1 MKQLVLLLLGLLP
14 TTFCFAQSD
23 QVNPALPASPKR
35 PVIDTYFGKKVT
47 DNYRWLEDM
56 TKPET
61 VSWFKSQGDYS
72 NVVLDQIPGRNQ
84 LIETFTE
91 YDKLLAVRYGEI
103 IKRGNLY
110 FYRKTLPSEKVGKIY
125 VREGKSGSERLIFD
139 PEAFEKGKT
148 YSISA
153 FTPSPDGKK
162 MVIGLQEG
170 GGEYSTLRTLD
181 VATKTFGPGQISSV
195 FGGYVVWL
203 PDASGFV
210 YTPDNSSDP
219 NDPKAAIDTKCRLHK
234 LGDSG
239 KTDREI
245 FSRTKY
251 PDLKIKPE
259 QIPDVF
265 YSEDHTQLY
274 GHLGSVD
281 WRNDVWVAAPADLNK
296 PAIPW
301 KRLLAPLDS
310 IQSFVKIGD
319 QLFMNSLKS
328 APNGQI
334 IVTDANNPNLSTATI
349 VVAESKLNITQI
361 LATRDYLFV
370 NLSDGINQTI
380 QYYDPKHK
388 VWSTIPMPIKGTMR
402 LESYEASKS
411 NEVNIFGTSWNNPG
425 TFYDFDPQ
433 TKKLEVNAFHVQMNY
448 PGVADLVVEEIE
460 IPSHDGVMVPLSL
473 VYRKDLRKDGSA
485 ICLMHG
491 YGAYG
496 ISATPFFSR
505 QYLALMNKGVLIAM
519 THPRGGAEKG
529 LAWHKAGFKTT
540 KPNTWKDFIASG
552 DYLVKNGYTSKEKLI
567 GMGTSAGGILIGRAI
582 TERPDLFAAAINN
595 VGISNPLRFELTPNG
610 PGNLPELGT
619 VKDSTESMALYE
631 MDSFHHVKDGEK
643 YPAVINVAG
652 MNDPRVIAWQPGK
665 FAAALQNSSS
675 SGKPVLMQVN
685 YDNGHFTEDK
695 TVSFRNYANMY
706 AFCLWQAG
714 HPDFQVLGSKMN

>member
-1 MKQLVLLLLGLLP
+1 MKQLVLFFVGLLSF
-14 TTFCFAQSD
+14 TCCFAQSG
-23 QVNPALPASPKR
+23 QVSPSLPETPKQ
-35 PVIDTYFGKKVT
+35 PVTDNYFGKEVT

-72 NVVLDQIPGRNQ
+72 NAVLDQIPGRNQ
-84 LIETFTE
+84 LIETFVE

-110 FYRKTLPSEKVGKIY
+110 FYRKTLPAEKVGKIY

-148 YSISA
+148 YSVSA

-162 MVIGLQEG
+162 IVIGLQEG

-181 VATKTFGPGQISSV
+181 VATKTFGPGQIPAV

-203 PDASGFV
+203 PNGSGFV

-219 NDPKAAIDTKCRLHK
+219 NDPKAAIDTKARLHK

-245 FSRTKY
+245 FSRAKY

-265 YSEDHTQLY
+265 FSEDHTQLY
-274 GHLGSVD
+274 GRLGSVD

-296 PAIPW
+296 PIIPW
-301 KRLLAPLDS
+301 KRLLTPMDS
-310 IQSFVKIGD
+310 IQSFVKIGNR
-319 QLFMNSLKS
+319 LYLNSLKS

-334 IVTDANNPNLSTATI
+334 IVTDASNPNLSTATI
-349 VVAESKLNITQI
+349 LLAESKLNITQI
-361 LATRDYLFV
+361 LATKDYLFV

-380 QYYDPKHK
+380 QYYDPKNNG
-388 VWSTIPMPIKGTMR
+388 WSTIPMPIKGTMR

-433 TKKLEVNAFHVQMNY
+433 TKKLEVNPFHVPMNY

-460 IPSHDGVMVPLSL
+460 IPSHDGVMIPLSL
-473 VYRKDLRKDGSA
+473 VYRKDLKKDGSA
-485 ICLMHG
+485 VCLMHG

-496 ISATPFFSR
+496 ISATPSFSR

-652 MNDPRVIAWQPGK
+652 INDPRVIAWQPGK

-695 TVSFRNYANMY
+695 TVAFRNFANMY

-714 HPDFQVLGSKMN
+714 HPDFQPLSSK